1 MALQIITDTK
11 GRKIAA
17 VVPWKEYEKMLEEL
31 DELEDIKLYDRAKKL
46 KSDAIPAKEA
56 FNSLNSKRYKK

>member
-1 MALQIITDTK
+1 MTLQIITDTK

-31 DELEDIKLYDRAKKL
+31 DELEDIKLYDKAKKM

-56 FNSLNSKRYKK
+56 FKLLDAKLG